1 MIGRIFS
8 QSRQRAGNIFAMLFG
23 GVALMGVLGVSMMN
37 LVIGPAT
44 TVTKVTHQN
53 MAENDLLMNA
63 KVAVMNAATL
73 ANYGDSD
80 NDGYVEPG
88 PFVPTSEA
96 SCAITLPGEGG
107 CLPADIGAILTDPWG
122 TQYAYCVWDHGE
134 TNSSA
139 NRINGEDSTSGAVLA
154 ILSAGPDKQFET
166 PCNAYDGDPE
176 TNDTAI
182 TPNGIGDDLVQIYTY
197 AAATAGS
204 GGLWELKKGEPTTAR
219 IAKDIEVEG
228 AFRMGT
234 AGEDE
239 GQVGLDSCT
248 DMNHLGRMR
257 FNPIDNAIEVCSF
270 DDGYGWETIAA
281 AGGSVPV
288 GTIAAF
294 DGESC
299 PDNWEAVTGLQGR
312 MVMGAGGG
320 YSVGDTGGVATV
332 ALTIPQMPTHL
343 HSVDPPSTGTSVA
356 GNHSHHVNDPGHAH
370 NIGYNIPL
378 RVNDTDRGAGNS
390 SVFSLDN
397 AVQPNTAASA
407 TGIYLSAAGNHA
419 HTVDIGPFASG
430 TSGGG
435 LPHENRP
442 PYRVYLYCAY
452 MGGGDGA
459 VAESINDLTDIDTT
473 GAQDNDI
480 LVWNEGAGQWLPEGQ
495 WVKDGTDLF
504 YEGGNVGIGTD
515 DPGGA
520 LDVAENGNL
529 IRISKNSG
537 SPRMTFRH
545 ADFDTRWTID
555 AFRSPTDD
563 DPIPSDADFR
573 VFSSD
578 NDNGLTGT
586 VHLTITR
593 LGKVGIGTSST
604 NPLQELHVANGNENG
619 GGNQTVAQFGVGPG
633 SLFLTHNASYISNNL
648 RYDDGHWRYEADG
661 SGTAIGLGYGNGD
674 ISFSNVE
681 TGNSGE
687 VVTNFTQRMVIR
699 RNGNVGIGTN
709 DPLSPLEIV
718 FDNRASGIANDT
730 IIRRPENTA
739 DWSPITFIRS
749 RGTLTSPSPV
759 QYGDALGGLLD
770 HVVLVGSD
778 RNGTS
783 TAGYTTVYTG
793 NGTTNLSTMN
803 LFTSNKTGI
812 FITDGATPT
821 RVRIPAAD
829 GSSIMEDWPA
839 SWGGGLATWD
849 IVGSS
854 TYFGAYLTRS
864 DRRYKEKIELID
876 QEAALDQLMNLK
888 PVTYVYKDGFGPKG
902 WQYGLIAQDV
912 RKVIPDLVT
921 GEEAPGNK
929 LGLNYQGLI
938 APIIAVLQELK
949 AQFDGLLERLYQL
962 AERVD
967 SLEASDTDQDDRI
980 AELEAQNQELHA
992 TNENFRREL
1001 DELKAAICD

>member
-1 MIGRIFS
+1 
-8 QSRQRAGNIFAMLFG
+8 MLFG

-73 ANYGDSD
+73 TNYGDSD
-80 NDGYVEPG
+80 NDGYVEPA

-96 SCAITLPGEGG
+96 SCAITLPEQGG
-107 CLPADIGAILTDPWG
+107 CFPADIGAILTDPWG

-154 ILSAGPDKQFET
+154 VISAGPNKQFET

-176 TNDTAI
+176 TNDIAI
-182 TPNGIGDDLVQIYTY
+182 IPNGIGDDLVQIYTY

-204 GGLWELKKGEPTTAR
+204 GGLWELKEGEPTTAR

-320 YSVGDTGGVATV
+320 YAVGDAGGAASV
-332 ALTIPQMPTHL
+332 ALTIPQMPI
-343 HSVDPPSTGTSVA
+343 HSHTVDPPNTGTTAAGDHAHVIDPPNTGTSVA
-356 GNHSHHVNDPGHAH
+356 GNHTHSVNHGGAWTGFRSSGANGGFVVGSYWSHADIVLDWAGNHAH
-370 NIGYNIPL
+370 TVDVAPFWS
-378 RVNDTDRGAGNS
+378 DTR
-390 SVFSLDN
+390 
-397 AVQPNTAASA
+397 
-407 TGIYLSAAGNHA
+407 GNHA
-419 HTVDIGPFASG
+419 HTVDIGAFASG

-435 LPHENRP
+435 QAHENRP

-452 MGGGDGA
+452 MGGGDGV

-495 WVKDGTDLF
+495 WVKDGADLF

-593 LGKVGIGTSST
+593 LGKVGIGTSIT

-661 SGTAIGLGYGNGD
+661 SGSAIGLGYGNGD

-864 DRRYKEKIELID
+864 DRRYKEKIKLID

-949 AQFDGLLERLYQL
+949 AQFDGLLERLSQL
-962 AERVD
+962 AERVA
-967 SLEASDTDQDDRI
+967 SLDASDIDQGNRI

-1001 DELKAAICD
+1001 DELKAAIGD